1 MTPLTGRELRFDRTG
16 RYLLVVEA
24 AELAVVDVI
33 DGGVVRIAETA
44 RAACMA
50 GDQIWVANR
59 NDQLVRYDLG
69 GRAVAEPVA
78 LAFGTAAHL
87 EPAPCGSPSALAGAL
102 SLLDD
107 FGSLVR
113 IEIGDDLAIPLTG
126 RRRLTVRAARV
137 TLPSGTSLALAPGS
151 TVTGGVVMQDGKT
164 FVLAVAQGGGL
175 QLVLGSLASSQVIQ
189 RCGVAATS
197 VHVATRRAIAIAQIA
212 PRTLSCIELR
222 SARQL
227 GVIELAHDVT
237 DFAIDPDGARVVVR
251 SERGDLEVHDIA
263 EHLARV
269 VVPDAAAVA
278 PDPIE
283 SQPVVEPVSDRAP
296 TSIPVAIEPQ
306 VTPRMIPVLHALEP
320 RVRPPALDRTH
331 ARRAL
336 DSELRGISLLALR
349 AIASAWNT
357 RSLGY
362 GNEGRHPYELEVSAL
377 VGLGGGFAVDHVAAA
392 AAELAAHERSLDA
405 DRRGPATP
413 IGALVAELGL
423 SERAIDIVLVI
434 AAASLQG
441 EIARLF
447 GILSNDAGRPIVDE
461 LLVQQVLAG
470 RHDRYD
476 VAAELDPSAPLIRL
490 GVVQA
495 SGRRRPFAELAIDPV
510 VLDRLRAEPPALG
523 AATTIRTADCELGE
537 LDLPEGVLDR
547 ACEAL
552 ALPRTSPVRIAVRGV
567 AGCGRRALV
576 AALADE
582 AGFDLAIIAASS
594 LPRAADAFV
603 SALRGALRSA
613 QLAGLLPC
621 VVELEQVAFEERTG
635 RDVAT
640 EILRAHPGPLAL
652 VTHADAPIPFAAGH
666 VVVDVPILAETERGL
681 VWSRALAAAGL
692 TADADSLASRFRVG
706 PGVIRRAV
714 AAAKDDAPA
723 ATIAAFI
730 RQTRDARLGQFAR
743 RVERLASWSDIV
755 LPPDIL
761 DSLRELVARVRHR
774 RTVFEDW
781 GMGRTMATSRGLTA
795 LFQGQPGTGKTLVAG
810 VIARELGLELYQVD
824 LSKVMSKWIGETER
838 NLATIFDAAE
848 DGQVIL
854 LFDEADSLFSK
865 RTEVRS
871 SNDRY
876 ANLEVNYLLQRLD
889 SFEGIAMLTTNSGGS
904 IDPAFKRRLSFRLS
918 FPFPDEE
925 TREQLWRAHL
935 PPELPTAGTFTLD
948 ALARKYQLSGG
959 YIRNACLRAAFLAAQ
974 EESVLH
980 QQHLERAVALEFAE
994 LGKLSS
1000 GGAID

>member
-1 MTPLTGRELRFDRTG
+1 MTPLTGRALRFDRTG
-16 RYLLVVEA
+16 RRLLVVEPT
-24 AELAVVDVI
+24 ELAIVDVV
-33 DGGVVRIAETA
+33 GGAVLRIAEAA

-59 NDQLVRYDLG
+59 DDQLVRYDVS
-69 GRAVAEPVA
+69 GRALGEPIALPVVASP
-78 LAFGTAAHL
+78 HL
-87 EPAPCGSPSALAGAL
+87 EPAPCGSPSAIVGGV

-107 FGSLVR
+107 FGTMVR
-113 IEIGDDLAIPLTG
+113 IELGDELAIPLTG
-126 RRRLTVRAARV
+126 RRHLVVRGARV
-137 TLPSGTSLALAPGS
+137 TLPSGTSLTLAPGS
-151 TVTGGVVMQDGKT
+151 TVSGGAVMQDGNT
-164 FVLAVAQGGGL
+164 FVLAVAHGGGR
-175 QLVLGSLASSQVIQ
+175 QLVLGSLSSSQILQ
-189 RCGVAATS
+189 RCSVPATT
-197 VHVATRRAIAIAQIA
+197 VHLATRRGHAIVQVAA
-212 PRTLSCIELR
+212 RTLACIELR
-222 SARQL
+222 SGRQL
-227 GVIELAHDVT
+227 GAIELAYDVT
-237 DFAIDPDGARVVVR
+237 DFAVDADGARVVVR
-251 SERGDLEVHDIA
+251 SERGDLEVHAIA

-269 VVPDAAAVA
+269 TVPAAPVVA
-278 PDPIE
+278 P
-283 SQPVVEPVSDRAP
+283 EPVATHLASA
-296 TSIPVAIEPQ
+296 PVALVASEAATPA
-306 VTPRMIPVLHALEP
+306 PRMLPVLQALQP
-320 RVRPPALDRTH
+320 RARRPELDRGR

-336 DSELRGISLLALR
+336 DSELRGIALLALR
-349 AIASAWNT
+349 AIAAAWDT

-377 VGLGGGFAVDHVAAA
+377 LGLGGGFAADHVAAA
-392 AAELAAHERSLDA
+392 AEQLAAHERALDPEL
-405 DRRGPATP
+405 RGPATA
-413 IGALVAELGL
+413 IGALVSELGL
-423 SERAIDIVLVI
+423 SAREVDVVLVI

-447 GILSNDAGRPIVDE
+447 GILANDPGRPIVDE

-476 VAAELDPSAPLIRL
+476 VATELDPTSPLVRL
-490 GVVQA
+490 GIVHVT
-495 SGRRRPFAELAIDPV
+495 GRRRPFAELAIDPV
-510 VLDRLRAEPPALG
+510 VLDRLRAEPPTLG
-523 AATTIRTADCELGE
+523 AGTTVRTADWGLRE
-537 LDLPEGVLDR
+537 LDLPAAVLER
-547 ACEAL
+547 ACDAL
-552 ALPRTSPVRIAVRGV
+552 AMPSTSPVRIAVRGV
-567 AGCGRRALV
+567 AGCGRRALL
-576 AALADE
+576 AALAAA
-582 AGFDLAIIAASS
+582 AGLDLAIIAASA
-594 LPRAADAFV
+594 LPRGAEPFV
-603 SALRGALRSA
+603 VALRAALRSA
-613 QLAGLLPC
+613 QLAGLFPC
-621 VVELEQVAFEERTG
+621 VVELDQVAFEERAG
-635 RDVAT
+635 RDVAS
-640 EILRAHPGPLAL
+640 EVLRAHPGPLAL

-666 VVVDVPILAETERGL
+666 VLVDLPILAETERRL
-681 VWSRALAAAGL
+681 VWTRVLAAANL
-692 TADADSLASRFRVG
+692 AADPDRLAARFRIG
-706 PGVIRRAV
+706 PGAIRRAV
-714 AAAKDDAPA
+714 AAASPDDPTG
-723 ATIAAFI
+723 TIEAFI

-743 RVERLASWSDIV
+743 RVDRLAAWADIV

-810 VIARELGLELYQVD
+810 VVARELGLELYRVD

-904 IDPAFKRRLSFRLS
+904 IDPAFKRRLSFCLS
-918 FPFPDEE
+918 FPFPDED

-935 PPELPTAGTFTLD
+935 PPELPTAGTFALD

-980 QQHLERAVALEFAE
+980 QHHLERAVALEFAE